1 MKIDRTNTRNVKK
14 LTIVHFMLLH
24 PNELQ
29 RPVLINSHQ
38 ASHGSMILFT
48 HGNLPILRGCF
59 SIFSE
64 SRENMTILEDA
75 NVHNLCP
82 KES

>member
-14 LTIVHFMLLH
+14 LAIDHFMLLH

-48 HGNLPILRGCF
+48 HGNLPIYEAVLQF
-59 SIFSE
+59 SVKVE
-64 SRENMTILEDA
+64 KT
-75 NVHNLCP
+75 
-82 KES
+82 